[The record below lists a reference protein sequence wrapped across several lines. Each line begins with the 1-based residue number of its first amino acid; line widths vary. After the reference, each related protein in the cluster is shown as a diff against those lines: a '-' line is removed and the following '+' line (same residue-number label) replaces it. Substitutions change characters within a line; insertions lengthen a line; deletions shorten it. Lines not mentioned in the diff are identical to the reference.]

1 MGLHWGRYTIK
12 QVLRTTVKRVT
23 VRRMTELRKSVLR
36 TVRLDDDVW
45 AAVKQMNCSLN
56 QYLRT
61 ALLDHP
67 LTAKSMITL
76 ATPERQPL
84 PTLDDIHTRLDA
96 TGSEPSSGRGK
107 ATVATRGPRQK
118 GDKTR

>member
-1 MGLHWGRYTIK
+1 MK

-45 AAVKQMNCSLN
+45 AAVKQMSCSLN

-67 LTAKSMITL
+67 LTAKSMIAL
-76 ATPERQPL
+76 ATPEPL

-96 TGSEPSSGRGK
+96 TGPELSSGRGK
-107 ATVATRGPRQK
+107 VTTETRGPRQK